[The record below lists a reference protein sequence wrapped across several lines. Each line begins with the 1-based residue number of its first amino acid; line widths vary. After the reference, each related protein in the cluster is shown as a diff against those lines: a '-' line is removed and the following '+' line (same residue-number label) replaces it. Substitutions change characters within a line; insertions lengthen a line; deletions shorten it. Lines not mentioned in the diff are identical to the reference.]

1 MRTQTRSKKRTSKK
15 ANWAMRIL
23 LVAVAAFLFLK
34 LVQLHVQME
43 EKQNQWIDLN
53 NSINRQMLIIE
64 DLAEQTENAEAIQ
77 ERKANDTGLYQPGQQ
92 IYQEAAG

>member
-1 MRTQTRSKKRTSKK
+1 MRTQSRAKRRAHKKV
-15 ANWAMRIL
+15 NWAMRIL

-64 DLAEQTENAEAIQ
+64 DLAEQTENAEEIQ

>member
-1 MRTQTRSKKRTSKK
+1 MSVKTRARKRANKKT
-15 ANWAMRIL
+15 NWALRIL

-43 EKQNQWIDLN
+43 EKQNQWIELN
-53 NSINRQMLIIE
+53 NSIYRQTLIIE

>member
-1 MRTQTRSKKRTSKK
+1 MTRHRSKKRGAKK
-15 ANWAMRIL
+15 VNWAMRIL
-23 LVAVAAFLFLK
+23 LVAVATFLFIK

-43 EKQNQWIDLN
+43 ETNKKWIELN
-53 NSINRQMLIIE
+53 NSIHHQTLIIE
-64 DLAEQTENAEAIQ
+64 DLAEQTENAENIQ

>member
-1 MRTQTRSKKRTSKK
+1 MAVMTRAKKRANKK
-15 ANWAMRIL
+15 ANWALRIL

-43 EKQNQWIDLN
+43 EKQQQWSELN
-53 NSINRQMLIIE
+53 NSINHQTLIIE

-77 ERKANDTGLYQPGQQ
+77 ERKANDSGLFQPGQQ

>member
-1 MRTQTRSKKRTSKK
+1 MSVKTRTRKRTNKK
-15 ANWAMRIL
+15 ANWALRIL

-43 EKQNQWIDLN
+43 GKQNQLIELN
-53 NSINRQMLIIE
+53 NSIQRETLIIE
-64 DLAEQTENAEAIQ
+64 DLAEQKENAEAIQ